1 MWRNIL
7 PTVRHAETVSEEGFS
22 MGKYL
27 FRGSFSAEG
36 LRGVMKDGGTSRPK
50 AVAALAASVG
60 GTLESYYFAFGDD
73 SYFVVCDLPND
84 EAAAACAMAVA
95 ASGAVSN
102 STVKLLTPEQVDA
115 AVKLS
120 PAYRS
125 PGQ

>member
-1 MWRNIL
+1 
-7 PTVRHAETVSEEGFS
+7 

-50 AVAALAASVG
+50 AVAALAESVG
-60 GTLESYYFAFGDD
+60 GRLDAYYFAFGDD

-84 EAAAACAMAVA
+84 EAAAACAMTVA

-102 STVKLLTPEQVDA
+102 STVKLLTPEQIDA

-120 PAYRS
+120 PTYRA
-125 PGQ
+125 PGK

>member
-1 MWRNIL
+1 
-7 PTVRHAETVSEEGFS
+7 

-27 FRGSFSAEG
+27 FRGSFTAEG

-50 AVAALAASVG
+50 AVAALAESVG
-60 GTLESYYFAFGDD
+60 GRLDAYYFAFGDD

-84 EAAAACAMAVA
+84 EAAAACAMTVA

-120 PAYRS
+120 PSYRA

>member
-1 MWRNIL
+1 
-7 PTVRHAETVSEEGFS
+7 

-27 FRGSFSAEG
+27 FRGSFTAEG

-120 PAYRS
+120 PAYRA